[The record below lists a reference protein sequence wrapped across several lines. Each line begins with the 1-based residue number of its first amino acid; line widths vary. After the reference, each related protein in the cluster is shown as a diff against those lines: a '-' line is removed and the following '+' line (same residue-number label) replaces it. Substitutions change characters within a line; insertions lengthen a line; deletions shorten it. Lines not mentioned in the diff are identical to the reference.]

1 MLTTRGKTLA
11 AVLAVML
18 AAGADTVST
27 RSFAGANPG
36 EKSKPHTTAKVRA
49 SADVKDSLSPAT
61 FAKLHA
67 LIRPRPGGFDEV
79 PWLTS
84 LWQARQKAAAEGKPI
99 LLWVGDG
106 HPLGWT

>member
-1 MLTTRGKTLA
+1 MHTPTIFLSSLILT
-11 AVLAVML
+11 AV
-18 AAGADTVST
+18 AAGIA
-27 RSFAGANPG
+27 R
-36 EKSKPHTTAKVRA
+36 
-49 SADVKDSLSPAT
+49 SADKPEQPARSNVRDSLTAAE
-61 FAKLHA
+61 FARFHA
-67 LIRPRPGGFDEV
+67 LIKPKPGGFDEV

>member
-1 MLTTRGKTLA
+1 MMTTKRKSIA

-18 AAGADTVST
+18 AAGAGGVST
-27 RSFAGANPG
+27 QSRAGAKPQ
-36 EKSKPHTTAKVRA
+36 EKAEPLANVRA
-49 SADVKDSLSPAT
+49 SADVKDSLSDAT
-61 FAKLHA
+61 FPKLHA
-67 LIRPRPGGFDEV
+67 LIRPRPGGFDDI

-84 LWQARQKAAAEGKPI
+84 LWQARKKAAAEGKPI